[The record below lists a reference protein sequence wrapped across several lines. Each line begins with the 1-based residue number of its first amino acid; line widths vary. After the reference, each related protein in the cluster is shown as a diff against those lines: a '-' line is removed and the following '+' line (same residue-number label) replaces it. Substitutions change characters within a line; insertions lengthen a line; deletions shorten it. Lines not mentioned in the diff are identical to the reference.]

1 LRSILKTSCQILFS
15 PRKHAPYS
23 KAYFVKFYAEI
34 IEDKINSLS
43 TTPYGTVRQGVN
55 IATAMSKYSDGCQ
68 VGRETNVGYWLT
80 WDFRQPINVGSVVVA
95 LTRVTPSSRPR
106 ISRHRT
112 TT

>member
-1 LRSILKTSCQILFS
+1 LCS

-34 IEDKINSLS
+34 IEDVRFNGDKINSLS

-68 VGRETNVGYWLT
+68 VGREMNVGYWLM